1 MLTSFRGM
9 MGSAVEATDGSL
21 GNAIRFYIKE
31 DDWSMP
37 LVMVGGGRATTG
49 EIMVPTQ
56 MVADVDQEG
65 YALEV
70 PSRRRSVL
78 SSGKE
83 LSGGHHGVFD
93 ALRLMGASVTARG
106 EPVGKVTD
114 LMVDTEKPW
123 SIKYLVVGSDPDP
136 GREMLFS
143 TEWVSKWDLDGR
155 HADLDVDRADVNDCP
170 DCDLRQ
176 GVRREYERQL
186 HEHYNKTSYLGR
198 FG

>member
-1 MLTSFRGM
+1 MLTSLKNI
-9 MGSAVEATDGSL
+9 MGSPVEAIDGSL
-21 GNAIRFYIKE
+21 GNAIRFYIRR

-56 MVADVDQEG
+56 MVAEILREPNR
-65 YALEV
+65 LEV
-70 PSRRRSVL
+70 PARRRSVL
-78 SSGKE
+78 SSGRE

-106 EPVGKVTD
+106 EPVGRVVD
-114 LMVDTEKPW
+114 LMFETEKPW
-123 SIKYLVVGSDPDP
+123 EIRYVVVGSASDP

-143 TEWVSKWDLDGR
+143 TKWISDFDLDSKR
-155 HADLDVDRADVNDCP
+155 ADVDVDRVDVNDCP
-170 DCDLRQ
+170 ECDLRQ
-176 GVRREYERQL
+176 GVQGEYERQL
-186 HEHYNKTSYLGR
+186 HEHYRKPVHLGR